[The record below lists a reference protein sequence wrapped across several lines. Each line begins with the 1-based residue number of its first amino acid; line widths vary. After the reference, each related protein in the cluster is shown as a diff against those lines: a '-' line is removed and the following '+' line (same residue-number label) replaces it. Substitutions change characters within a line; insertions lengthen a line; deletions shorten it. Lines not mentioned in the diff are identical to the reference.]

1 MVQAAAAAV
10 PIVLAVLLFFLGVRA
25 TRVSLYSL
33 GTGIAMALA
42 FFPTPWSVVLGSLSA
57 FAPTIVEILLIL
69 YAGVLLS
76 RIMSS
81 TGAMSSISSW
91 LHSSAP
97 STHAG
102 TVLVVFGLVPFAE
115 SVTGFGIG
123 VTVGVPILRLLGHSV
138 PRSTIFALLGLLAV
152 PWGALGPGTLLAAEL
167 SGTTLQDV
175 GVRSALLSGP
185 VMLGAA
191 LLLTVLLRRDERIG
205 RLFLAST
212 GSAVLLWAGI
222 LGANTVAGT
231 PLAGVLG
238 SLLVIGV
245 HLAAYRLQGSLVPAG
260 PTVVRSAA
268 PYAVMAAGLLAA
280 RAATAPLEA
289 NLAVRAVSSP
299 AIWLI
304 VACVTAQY
312 AAGRGGQGGGYE
324 KGLLHRAGLAY
335 RTWRPVGVV
344 TLCFTVL
351 GSLLAATGMSAALG
365 AALAGAGEGYLLA
378 APAINALAG
387 FITGSNTAANAMLT
401 ATQSQVA
408 TALGSSVLQ
417 MVAATNVAA
426 SLATMAA
433 PSRLLLAYEL
443 AVATPAGQPTGPAR
457 SSGPGPGREALPSA
471 DVAAA
476 EADAESRVN
485 RWVLPRIFALV
496 LAVSL
501 VLGAVTAWVS

>member
-1 MVQAAAAAV
+1 MAAAV
-10 PIVLAVLLFFLGVRA
+10 PILVAVLLFFLGVRA
-25 TRVSLYSL
+25 TRVSLWSL
-33 GTGIAMALA
+33 GAGIAMALA
-42 FFPTPWSVVLGSLSA
+42 FFPTPWMVVLGSLAA

-81 TGAMSSISSW
+81 TGAMSAISTW

-138 PRSTIFALLGLLAV
+138 PRATIFAVLGLLAV
-152 PWGALGPGTLLAAEL
+152 PWGALGPGTLLASEL
-167 SGTTLQDV
+167 SGTSLQDV
-175 GVRSALLSGP
+175 GVRSALLSLP

-191 LLLTVLLRRDERIG
+191 LLLTVLLRHDERIG

-222 LGANTVAGT
+222 LGANAALGT

-238 SLLVIGV
+238 SLLVIV
-245 HLAAYRLQGSLVPAG
+245 AHLLAYRMQGSLVAAG
-260 PTVVRSAA
+260 RAVVRAAA
-268 PYAVMAAGLLAA
+268 PYAVMAVGLLAA

-289 NLAVRAVSSP
+289 NLAVRAASSP

-312 AAGRGGQGGGYE
+312 AAGHRGGSGGPE
-324 KGLLHRAGLAY
+324 AGLLHRAGLAY

-351 GSLLAATGMSAALG
+351 GSLLAATGMGAALG

-401 ATQSQVA
+401 STQSQVA

-417 MVAATNVAA
+417 IVAATNVAA
-426 SLATMAA
+426 SLATMAS

-443 AVATPAGQPTGPAR
+443 AVATPAGVRAVPVVG
-457 SSGPGPGREALPSA
+457 SSA
-471 DVAAA
+471 DAPA
-476 EADAESRVN
+476 ADAESQVS
-485 RWVLPRIFALV
+485 RWVLPRVFTLV

-501 VLGAVTAWVS
+501 VLGVITAWVS